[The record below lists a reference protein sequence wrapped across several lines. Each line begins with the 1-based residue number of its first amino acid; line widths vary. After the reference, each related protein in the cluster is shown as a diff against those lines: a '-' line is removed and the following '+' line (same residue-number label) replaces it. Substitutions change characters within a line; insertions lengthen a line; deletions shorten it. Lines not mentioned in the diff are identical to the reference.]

1 MLPYFLLGIAMLVG
15 LILAGRW
22 FVHADPKLLAKV
34 LKRLALAV
42 IASVALYLIL
52 TGRLAWALFALPAL
66 LPWFLRLRALAR
78 TAKAYS
84 RMQAAMGGGPG
95 AGTGQASEVETRFLR
110 MFLDHDSGAMT
121 GEVIAGAYAGRRLD
135 QMSLAELVALLET
148 CWDEDQQ
155 SAQVLEAYLNRVHGN
170 WREEAAEAGG
180 HGAEAG
186 AHGAEAF
193 GEGPMSREEAYR
205 ILGLDPGAGAEEIRE
220 AYHRLMAGLHPD
232 HGGSTYLAAKINQA
246 KDVLLGD

>member
-1 MLPYFLLGIAMLVG
+1 MLPYFLLGIALLAG
-15 LILAGRW
+15 LILAGHW
-22 FVHADPKLLAKV
+22 FSRADPRLLAKV
-34 LKRLALAV
+34 LKRLAFALIVGVAV
-42 IASVALYLIL
+42 YLVL

-84 RMQAAMGGGPG
+84 RMSASMRGGPG

-121 GEVIAGAYAGRRLD
+121 GEVTAGTYAGRRLD
-135 QMSLAELVALLET
+135 QMSLVELLELLKT
-148 CWDEDQQ
+148 CRDEDQQ
-155 SAQVLEAYLNRVHGN
+155 SAQVLEAYLNRDHGN
-170 WREEAAEAGG
+170 WRDEAAKMGG
-180 HGAEAG
+180 QGT
-186 AHGAEAF
+186 EAF
-193 GEGPMSREEAYR
+193 GEGPMGRDEAYR
-205 ILGLDPGAGAEEIRE
+205 ILGLDPGAGAEEIKE

-232 HGGSTYLAAKINQA
+232 HGGSTYLATKINQA

>member
-1 MLPYFLLGIAMLVG
+1 MLPYFLLGIALLAG
-15 LILAGRW
+15 LIVAGHW
-22 FVHADPKLLAKV
+22 FARADPRLLAKV
-34 LKRLALAV
+34 FKRLAFALIV
-42 IASVALYLIL
+42 GVALYLVL

-66 LPWFLRLRALAR
+66 VPWFLRLRALGR

-84 RMQAAMGGGPG
+84 RMSAAMRGGPG

-121 GEVIAGAYAGRRLD
+121 GEVVSGAYAGRRLD
-135 QMSLAELVALLET
+135 QMPLAELLELLKT

-170 WREEAAEAGG
+170 WREEAAKAGG
-180 HGAEAG
+180 RGT
-186 AHGAEAF
+186 EAF
-193 GEGPMSREEAYR
+193 DEGPMSRDEAHR
-205 ILGLDPGAGAEEIRE
+205 ILGLDPGAGAEEIKE

-246 KDVLLGD
+246 KDVLLGN

>member
-1 MLPYFLLGIAMLVG
+1 MLPYFLLGIALLVG
-15 LILAGRW
+15 LILAGHW
-22 FVHADPKLLAKV
+22 FARADPRLLAKV
-34 LKRLALAV
+34 FKRLAFALIV
-42 IASVALYLIL
+42 GVVLYLAL

-66 LPWFLRLRALAR
+66 LPWFLRMRALAR

-84 RMQAAMGGGPG
+84 RMSAAMSGGPG

-121 GEVIAGAYAGRRLD
+121 GEVISGAYAGQRLD
-135 QMSLAELVALLET
+135 QMPLAELLELLKT

-155 SAQVLEAYLNRVHGN
+155 SAQVLEAYLNRVHGD
-170 WREEAAEAGG
+170 WREEAAKAGG
-180 HGAEAG
+180 GG
-186 AHGAEAF
+186 TEAF
-193 GEGPMSREEAYR
+193 GEGPMSRDEAHR
-205 ILGLDPGAGAEEIRE
+205 ILGLDPGADAEEIKE

-246 KDVLLGD
+246 KDVLLGN

>member
-1 MLPYFLLGIAMLVG
+1 MLPYYLLGIALLVG
-15 LILAGRW
+15 LMLAGRW

-42 IASVALYLIL
+42 IVGVALYLIL

-84 RMQAAMGGGPG
+84 RMSAAMRGGPG
-95 AGTGQASEVETRFLR
+95 AGTGQGSEVETRFLR

-135 QMSLAELVALLET
+135 QMSLAELVVLLKT

-170 WREEAAEAGG
+170 WREEAATAGG
-180 HGAEAG
+180 
-186 AHGAEAF
+186 HGAEAF

-205 ILGLDPGAGAEEIRE
+205 ILGLDPGAGAEDIKE

-246 KDVLLGD
+246 KDVLVGR